1 MDATAILDYFRP
13 LQEYLD
19 QQLTAAQE
27 QKGWRSRYTEF
38 LTEESNAK
46 NYMANEY
53 EPQLI
58 ALIQKSTL
66 ADWNYNTNLTDENAL
81 LSVRNRFFIVD

>member
-1 MDATAILDYFRP
+1 MVLRANRFTALRYSFFATFFLDACAEHAR
-13 LQEYLD
+13 
-19 QQLTAAQE
+19 
-27 QKGWRSRYTEF
+27 
-38 LTEESNAK
+38 
-46 NYMANEY
+46 NYMENEY

-66 ADWNYNTNLTDENAL
+66 ADWNYKTNITNENAL